1 MYCRTLATSVLKG
14 CDKSPTILQAERQ
27 KESVNTMANTT
38 INGKTTKKELI
49 DYLKSTVKDIT
60 DGNLKSR
67 IEYTL
72 KGLKK
77 DEMAV
82 AKSDLY
88 ELAKEVAKEV
98 LGLRTPAP
106 VENSPKPKLGKKK
119 TAEKVEET
127 PEVDEAEVE
136 EPEAEEGKAHAPAKK
151 TVKKSSSKKKE
162 TPVVEST
169 ESGLTN
175 KDLPMAKIFPKE
187 IDHEHHGKLVA
198 CPDKYHTIEEIR
210 EALDEGKDLIFASYW
225 TKRHIKEYGYA
236 QIHDVPVPK
245 KGFPYE
251 LDTLQALYVCDG
263 IDRIYA
269 ISTYTEAM
277 FAFTAEDLVPT
288 ECETNDGEKFLM
300 RYSAGLEYEIYEV
313 VE

>member
-27 KESVNTMANTT
+27 KESVNIMANTT
-38 INGKTTKKELI
+38 INAKTTKKGLI
-49 DYLKSTVKDIT
+49 DFIRESVKAIT
-60 DGNLKSR
+60 EENLASR
-67 IEYTL
+67 IQYTL
-72 KGLKK
+72 KGVEKN
-77 DEMAV
+77 EAEV
-82 AKSDLY
+82 SKSDLY
-88 ELAKEVAKEV
+88 DLAKEIMGFIA
-98 LGLRTPAP
+98 PAP
-106 VENSPKPKLGKKK
+106 QPVAMENSPKPKLGKKK
-119 TAEKVEET
+119 SAEPVEEA
-127 PEVDEAEVE
+127 DEKETKKE
-136 EPEAEEGKAHAPAKK
+136 APAPKK
-151 TVKKSSSKKKE
+151 TVKKAASKKKDA
-162 TPVVEST
+162 PVVEST
-169 ESGLTN
+169 EGGLTN

-187 IDHEHHGKLVA
+187 IDHKHLGKLVA

-210 EALDEGKDLIFASYW
+210 GALDEGKDLIFASYW

-245 KGFPYE
+245 EGFPYD

-263 IDRIYA
+263 VDRIYA

-277 FAFTAEDLVPT
+277 FAFTSEDLVPT

>member
-38 INGKTTKKELI
+38 INGKTTKKELV
-49 DYLKSTVKDIT
+49 DYLRSTVKDIT

-77 DEMAV
+77 DESAV

-88 ELAKEVAKEV
+88 ELAKEVAREV
-98 LGLRTPAP
+98 LGIATPALAP

-119 TAEKVEET
+119 TVEEKVEEA
-127 PEVDEAEVE
+127 PVEDEAETE
-136 EPEAEEGKAHAPAKK
+136 EDEAPAPAKK

-169 ESGLTN
+169 ESGLT
-175 KDLPMAKIFPKE
+175 KKELPMAKIFPKE

-210 EALDEGKDLIFASYW
+210 KALNEEGKSLIFASYW

-236 QIHDVPVPK
+236 QTHGVPVPRA
-245 KGFPYE
+245 GFPYE
-251 LDTLQALYVCDG
+251 LDTLMAVYVCDS
-263 IDRIYA
+263 IDRVYA

-277 FAFTAEDLVPT
+277 FSFLAEDLEPT
-288 ECETNDGEKFLM
+288 ECEGNDGEKFLM